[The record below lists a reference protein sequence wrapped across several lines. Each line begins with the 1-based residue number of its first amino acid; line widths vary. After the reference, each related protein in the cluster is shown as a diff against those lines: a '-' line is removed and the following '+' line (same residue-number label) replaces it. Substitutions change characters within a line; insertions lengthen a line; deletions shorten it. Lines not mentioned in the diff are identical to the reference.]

1 LFHKHKKHTI
11 MAQQKSILK
20 LKGTIGG
27 ITFYKSKDGYLA
39 REKGGVDASRI
50 ANDPS
55 FARTRENG
63 AEFANAATA
72 GKLLRDAV
80 RALAKDASDGR
91 VTARLTQIMA
101 QIKNMDEANARGER
115 SAAEGMSKDEAKALL
130 NGFNF
135 NDNAVLGTVLYKPIT
150 VDASNGEIRID
161 QLNPLKDIRIPNG
174 ASHLVLKSGFASVN
188 FHTGASEMTV
198 SEPMR
203 IETSA
208 TDLTV
213 SLIPGGVPAVEG
225 THFHLLA
232 IDFIQSVNNADYSL
246 NNNAYNVLAIVG
258 IE

>member
-1 LFHKHKKHTI
+1 

-50 ANDPS
+50 ANDPG

-63 AEFANAATA
+63 AEFGNAASA

-80 RALAKDASDGR
+80 RELGKDASDGR

-130 NGFNF
+130 IGFNF
-135 NDNAVLGTVLYKPIT
+135 NVNAALGTVLYKAFE
-150 VDASNGEIRID
+150 VDTETGEIKIAALTP
-161 QLNPLKDIRIPNG
+161 QKDISLPSG
-174 ASHLVLKSGFASVN
+174 ASHIILKSGFASIN
-188 FHTGASEMTV
+188 FLTGESEMIV
-198 SEPMR
+198 SEPLR
-203 IETSA
+203 LAVNAEAQAISLKSA
-208 TDLTV
+208 T
-213 SLIPGGVPAVEG
+213 VPTIEG
-225 THFHLLA
+225 THFMLLS
-232 IDFIQSVNNADYSL
+232 IDFVQSVNNADYSL
-246 NNNAYNVLAIVG
+246 NNNAYNVLAIVSV
-258 IE
+258 E